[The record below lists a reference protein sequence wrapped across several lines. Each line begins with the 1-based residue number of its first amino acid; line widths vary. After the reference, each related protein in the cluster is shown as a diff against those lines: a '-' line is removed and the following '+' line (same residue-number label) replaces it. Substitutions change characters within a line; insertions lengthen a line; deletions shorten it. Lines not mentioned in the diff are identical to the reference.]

1 MSRECIDVRNGCKKG
16 IKAYLDM
23 EIQEWINKIKKK

>member
-1 MSRECIDVRNGCKKG
+1 LKKCEQGCLEG

-23 EIQEWINKIKKK
+23 EIQEWININL